1 MVTHPNDPTGLA
13 LIGGS
18 LNVRQPLAIVLALGT
33 IVFFADTASAKRI
46 SLKDGQNVINHCS
59 GTTWVPGSTGHTS
72 GCIMSD
78 GSGVVCGG
86 VTSEQQSTCD
96 TFRVTRSNLRSIAAR
111 GAMPA
116 ARRHKRST
124 RY

>member
-1 MVTHPNDPTGLA
+1 MAKHPKDLGLA
-13 LIGGS
+13 LIAAS
-18 LNVRQPLAIVLALGT
+18 SNVRHALAIVLALGT
-33 IVFFADTASAKRI
+33 IGFFTDTASAKRI
-46 SLKDGQNVINHCS
+46 SFNQGQKVIGQCT
-59 GTTWVPGSTGHTS
+59 GTTWSPGPTTATS

-86 VTSEQQSTCD
+86 VTSEQQRTCD
-96 TFRVTRSNLRSIAAR
+96 TFRVTRSNLRSVAAR

-116 ARRHKRST
+116 ARRHKRSA